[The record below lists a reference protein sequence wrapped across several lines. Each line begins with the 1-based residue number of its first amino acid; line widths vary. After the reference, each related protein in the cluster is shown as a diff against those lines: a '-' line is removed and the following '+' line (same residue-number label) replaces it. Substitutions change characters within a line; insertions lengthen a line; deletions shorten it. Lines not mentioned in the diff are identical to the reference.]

1 MADVEA
7 GARRRTPYGA
17 CVEFDMHE
25 RGKQL
30 RLSVN
35 SIDEFVFEE
44 SKAVIGIQS
53 LVAVVDFDF

>member
-17 CVEFDMHE
+17 CVEYDMHE

-44 SKAVIGIQS
+44 SKESIS
-53 LVAVVDFDF
+53 EP